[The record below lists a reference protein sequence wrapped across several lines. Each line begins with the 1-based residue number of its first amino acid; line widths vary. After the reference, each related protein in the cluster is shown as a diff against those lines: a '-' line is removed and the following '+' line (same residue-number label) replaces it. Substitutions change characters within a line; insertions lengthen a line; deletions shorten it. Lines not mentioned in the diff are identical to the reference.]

1 MGKVGKGAFLTLA
14 LIFAAS
20 LAVVAPAE
28 ACHRYSH
35 WAYPWPQKCGAETD
49 PVPVAEKPRV
59 AKRENRF
66 KTSHIIVPTV
76 PAGASDSPSAA
87 DLDRLRAA
95 LNRKLEGAL
104 KQ

>member
-1 MGKVGKGAFLTLA
+1 MGKIGKGAFLTLA
-14 LIFAAS
+14 LIFAAT
-20 LAVVAPAE
+20 LALMAPAE

-35 WAYPWPQKCGAETD
+35 WAYPWPQKCGPETA
-49 PVPVAEKPRV
+49 PPSAPEKPRV

-66 KTSHIIVPTV
+66 KASHIIVPTV
-76 PAGASDSPSAA
+76 PARASDSPSAA

-95 LNRKLEGAL
+95 LIRKLEGAL